1 MGWMAGGTT
10 GAFPA
15 GSKRNNDPV
24 AGANPSDL
32 SAGGFN
38 DARAFM
44 PEHRWKLQA
53 EHSVTRGYVSMANT
67 ARYKADERFVL
78 PGAVEIDILKQES
91 GAWVGRHGST
101 GTDSHGR

>member
-15 GSKRNNDPV
+15 GSKRNNDLV
-24 AGANPSDL
+24 ARADPNDL